1 MLEKYKLW
9 IKLHLKDIA
18 IGILIVAVVATLLK
32 DKISFDIPSFPVV
45 TQETEERLA
54 PKVLPTKE
62 VEVPTPCSTK
72 DPKIVLSNEDVSKG
86 MNLFIA
92 DLKYYD
98 IVETKIVTAYFTKE
112 KLFGVNR
119 ALVPKTKGKL
129 QSYVTIYEPLDKLV
143 YNKEAYDTLGVNYKR
158 VEAK

>member
-1 MLEKYKLW
+1 
-9 IKLHLKDIA
+9 
-18 IGILIVAVVATLLK
+18 
-32 DKISFDIPSFPVV
+32 
-45 TQETEERLA
+45 
-54 PKVLPTKE
+54 
-62 VEVPTPCSTK
+62 
-72 DPKIVLSNEDVSKG
+72 

-143 YNKEAYDTLGVNYKR
+143 YNKEAYETLGTNYKR

>member
-32 DKISFDIPSFPVV
+32 DKVSFDIPTMPVV
-45 TQETEERLA
+45 TEEVAERLA
-54 PKVLPTKE
+54 PKVLPLK
-62 VEVPTPCSTK
+62 VEAPAPCATK
-72 DPKIVLSNEDVSKG
+72 DTKIVLSNEDVSKG

-112 KLFGVNR
+112 KLFGVEPVRILGSDTWVSNR
-119 ALVPKTKGKL
+119 K
-129 QSYVTIYEPLDKLV
+129 
-143 YNKEAYDTLGVNYKR
+143 
-158 VEAK
+158 